1 MTTDELRKLY
11 GADYDDMTDE
21 ALTEMDRT
29 LAVLSGTLLDTYE
42 RSIFDGKTIQE
53 LANEH

>member
-1 MTTDELRKLY
+1 MTTEELRKLY

-21 ALTEMDRT
+21 ALTDMDRT

-53 LANEH
+53 LANDH